1 MKKNMLLASA
11 AAAALLVGASSAS
24 AQVVNVDLETYQFTL
39 NGPGAPVINFGFIGA
54 GNLSGDASTAAVSAS
69 GATSAVSFKTVN
81 ANGPVLNV
89 VGVAGQLTGN
99 LNIVVNAGYIGAG
112 NISGNGATAAIS
124 ASGATS
130 SVSVATIDTF
140 TFFGDV
146 NNVVGLV
153 GQATGNFAPV
163 INFGAID
170 GGNVS
175 GDGAVATVAASGAT
189 SSVSVSSV
197 NTYGFDSDVNT
208 FVGGVFQGT
217 LNFGNVLNVGFMDL
231 NNISGNGALAAISAS
246 GATSS
251 VAVTTIDTPFDDA
264 NAFIGVVGQNT
275 MNFGNINNFGLVN
288 LNGGNIRG
296 DGASVVVAAS
306 GATSSV
312 SATNINTGTGAD
324 TFIGSV
330 GQRTFNVGDIT
341 NVGFILN
348 GGNLSGAGST
358 TAISASGATSSVS
371 VSNLAGG
378 DFLDTQNGLAL
389 TGIGTVDQ
397 TTFNAGTVVNVGF
410 IGVGNLSG
418 NGATA
423 VVSASGATSSVSVS
437 NVSTWSGI
445 PVVVPDA
452 TANVTLIGSV
462 DQNTRNVAPVLNLG
476 AISAG
481 NLSGNGSIAA
491 VSASG
496 ATSSV
501 SVSNV
506 ADNATPSATIIGS
519 VTQTTVNTAPVAN
532 IGSISAGNLSG
543 HGSTAAVSASGAT
556 SVVSISNV
564 SGL

>member
-1 MKKNMLLASA
+1 
-11 AAAALLVGASSAS
+11 
-24 AQVVNVDLETYQFTL
+24 
-39 NGPGAPVINFGFIGA
+39 
-54 GNLSGDASTAAVSAS
+54 
-69 GATSAVSFKTVN
+69 
-81 ANGPVLNV
+81 VLNV
-89 VGVAGQLTGN
+89 VGIAGQLTGN
-99 LNIVVNAGYIGAG
+99 FSLVLNAGYIGAG
-112 NISGNGATAAIS
+112 NISGNGATAAVS

-153 GQATGNFAPV
+153 GQGTGNFAPV
-163 INFGAID
+163 INVGVID

-189 SSVSVSSV
+189 SSVSVSAV

-217 LNFGNVLNVGFMDL
+217 LNTGNIYNFGLMDL

-251 VAVTTIDTPFDDA
+251 VAVKTIDTPFDDA
-264 NAFIGVVGQNT
+264 NAFIGIVGQAT
-275 MNFGNINNFGLVN
+275 LNFGDIRNFGLVN
-288 LNGGNIRG
+288 LNGGNISG

-324 TFIGSV
+324 TFIGLV
-330 GQRTFNVGDIT
+330 GQLTVNLGDVT

-358 TAISASGATSSVS
+358 AAISASGATSSVS

-378 DFLDTQNGLAL
+378 DVLDTQYGLAL
-389 TGIGTVDQ
+389 TGIGAVHQ
-397 TTFNAGTVVNVGF
+397 TTFNAGNVVNVGF
-410 IGVGNLSG
+410 IGAGNLSG

-445 PVVVPDA
+445 PIFVPDA
-452 TANVTLIGSV
+452 TANVTVIGSV
-462 DQNTRNVAPVLNLG
+462 NQNTTNVAPVLNLG

-496 ATSSV
+496 ATSAV

-506 ADNATPSATIIGS
+506 ADTATPKATVIGS
-519 VTQTTVNTAPVAN
+519 VTQTTLNTAPVVN
-532 IGSISAGNLSG
+532 VGVISAGNLSG

-556 SVVSISNV
+556 SVVSVSNV